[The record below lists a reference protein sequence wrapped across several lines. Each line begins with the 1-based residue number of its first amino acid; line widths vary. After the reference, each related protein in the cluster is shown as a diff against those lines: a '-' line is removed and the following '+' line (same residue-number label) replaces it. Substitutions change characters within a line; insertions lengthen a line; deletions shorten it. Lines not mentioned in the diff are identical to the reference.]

1 MNIHK
6 QQKRILISTLR
17 DPKVHGDDNIH
28 SSQSQEEVSS
38 FLDVEAEVHLPR
50 LPRSRSGNSSLDAYY
65 WQPRSTNDITNAIG
79 DSDLRI
85 LRRAERRSP
94 CNCTQTTLLEKEID
108 AILLQ
113 TATKNRAETVPNL
126 YDVFE
131 S

>member
-28 SSQSQEEVSS
+28 SSQSLLSS
-38 FLDVEAEVHLPR
+38 LDVEAEEHLPH
-50 LPRSRSGNSSLDAYY
+50 LPRSRSGNSSLDAYH

-85 LRRAERRSP
+85 LRSAERRSP